1 MTATNKQIL
10 LVQKPTDKLSV
21 DHFKVTEGAKPSP
34 ADGDVLCRTLI
45 ISLDAANRAWMQG
58 KTYRDEIGAGQ
69 VMAGGVLA
77 EVIDSKDSKFSVGDF
92 VEADGG
98 WQEFFVKPANQL
110 QKRPRHDPPTN
121 LLSVLGVTGKT
132 AYFGLLKI
140 GDPKPGET
148 VVVSAGAGAVGNVV
162 GQIAK
167 IKGARAVGIAGGAEK
182 CAWLTDELGFDAA
195 IDYREENLFQALKEK
210 CPDGIDVYFDN
221 VGGDILGAVLFRMNM
236 HGRIAC
242 CGAVSQYD
250 TGNPAPGPRGVPGLL
265 VTKRLKMQGFIVMDY
280 YNEIAK
286 AEAELSGWVKSGQL
300 KVVEDVLE
308 GLESAPEGLVG
319 LLAGK
324 NRGKRMIHVA
334 DPST

>member
-1 MTATNKQIL
+1 MAATNKQIL
-10 LVQKPTDKLSV
+10 LAQKPTDKLSV
-21 DHFKVTEGAKPSP
+21 DHFKLSEGTMPQP
-34 ADGDVLCRTLI
+34 GDGEVLCRTLI
-45 ISLDAANRAWMQG
+45 ISQDAANRAWMQG
-58 KTYRDEIGAGQ
+58 KTYRDEIGAGD

-77 EVIDSKDSKFSVGDF
+77 EVIQSNSDKFTTGDL

-98 WQEFFVKPANQL
+98 WQEYFAKSAKEL
-110 QKRPRHDPPTN
+110 QKRQRHDPLTN

-140 GDPKPGET
+140 GDPQPGET
-148 VVVSAGAGAVGNVV
+148 VVVSAAAGAVGNVV

-167 IKGARAVGIAGGAEK
+167 IKGAHVVGIAGGAEK
-182 CAWLTDELGFDAA
+182 CAWLTSDLGFDAA
-195 IDYREENLFQALKEK
+195 IDYRQENLFQALKEK
-210 CPDGIDVYFDN
+210 CPNGIDVYFDN

-265 VTKRLKMQGFIVMDY
+265 VTKRLKMQGFIVSDFY
-280 YNEIAK
+280 SEIEK
-286 AEAELSGWVKSGQL
+286 AEADLAKWVASGEL
-300 KVVEDVLE
+300 KVVEDVLD
-308 GLESAPEGLVG
+308 GLEKAPEGLVG

-324 NRGKRMIHVA
+324 NLGKRMIKVA
-334 DPST
+334 DPSN

>member
-1 MTATNKQIL
+1 MQARSADL
-10 LVQKPTDKLSV
+10 L
-21 DHFKVTEGAKPSP
+21 
-34 ADGDVLCRTLI
+34 
-45 ISLDAANRAWMQG
+45 
-58 KTYRDEIGAGQ
+58 
-69 VMAGGVLA
+69 
-77 EVIDSKDSKFSVGDF
+77 
-92 VEADGG
+92 
-98 WQEFFVKPANQL
+98 
-110 QKRPRHDPPTN
+110 
-121 LLSVLGVTGKT
+121 
-132 AYFGLLKI
+132 
-140 GDPKPGET
+140 PG
-148 VVVSAGAGAVGNVV
+148 
-162 GQIAK
+162 
-167 IKGARAVGIAGGAEK
+167 
-182 CAWLTDELGFDAA
+182 
-195 IDYREENLFQALKEK
+195 
-210 CPDGIDVYFDN
+210 GIDVYFDN

-280 YNEIAK
+280 YEEIAK
-286 AEAELSGWVKSGQL
+286 AEAELSDWVKSGQL